1 VAPEN
6 AAPPPRART
15 RASRAYARSLPC
27 GIPANARP
35 TLGRDVSGHQSGGKL
50 AKHKFGFE
58 KRQRELNKERKRAEK
73 QQRKLDRAN
82 EREPQP
88 DQDAEPTPP
97 EE

>member
-1 VAPEN
+1 MA
-6 AAPPPRART
+6 
-15 RASRAYARSLPC
+15 ARSL
-27 GIPANARP
+27 
-35 TLGRDVSGHQSGGKL
+35 VSGMPESAPADPRPAAAPVPSGGSLTL

-88 DQDAEPTPP
+88 DQEAEPTPP
-97 EE
+97 GQ